1 MQILET
7 CSGTSSS
14 RFILQC
20 ACTAI
25 VRIVPLLMASAN
37 ALAIRIARGRPAVRE
52 AAKRGGGKGS
62 SAPGPMFHYWSYIW
76 WGETIAVA
84 LISFIIIVAVF
95 ACIGVYARRVWSLP
109 THSPKSSRD

>member
-1 MQILET
+1 
-7 CSGTSSS
+7 
-14 RFILQC
+14 
-20 ACTAI
+20 
-25 VRIVPLLMASAN
+25 MAERKEA
-37 ALAIRIARGRPAVRE
+37 AVRV
-52 AAKRGGGKGS
+52 AS
-62 SAPGPMFHYWSYIW
+62 SAPGPMFHYWSYTW